1 MNACLVPN
9 RCRRSPR
16 TGRVY
21 DLRLTH
27 REPDRWRYNPSLR
40 REPGRLYGK
49 LLLDPGDL
57 AALRGMATDQP
68 PTTNGQRLPV
78 FQVRAYGFN
87 GTCDFSP
94 GHSGRRR
101 VEVGGTSSLPSQPQ
115 AARQEGTQREQGV
128 TQPGRR
134 LTDMGADA
142 AATTQLVSA
151 AASTASGQGTGT
163 YQQQQQVQQQ
173 ALDDDVPPGGAPVCA
188 WLRPDRLLHQREVL
202 AAWRERQRLARKARY
217 QKLKPPPPP
226 PPGPL
231 GANGTG
237 LLPGF
242 NASARAV
249 PTYIA
254 LSPFFNMSAYDYVTL
269 LKRHVEYH
277 AVMGEQGRGGKVHE
291 RDRTDGGWRVGVLLG
306 RDQR

>member
-1 MNACLVPN
+1 MAPSMAANACLVPN
-9 RCRRSPR
+9 RCHRSPR

-21 DLRLTH
+21 DLRLTY

-57 AALRGMATDQP
+57 AALRGVGTDQP

-94 GHSGRRR
+94 GYSGRRR
-101 VEVGGTSSLPSQPQ
+101 VEVLASATPPLQQPSAWQDESD
-115 AARQEGTQREQGV
+115 RGQG
-128 TQPGRR
+128 
-134 LTDMGADA
+134 AS
-142 AATTQLVSA
+142 QLVSA
-151 AASTASGQGTGT
+151 AAAASEPETGT
-163 YQQQQQVQQQ
+163 RQLQQVQQQ
-173 ALDDDVPPGGAPVCA
+173 TLDDNVPPGGAPVCA
-188 WLRPDRLLHQREVL
+188 WLRPERLLHQREVL

-217 QKLKPPPPP
+217 QKFKPPPPP
-226 PPGPL
+226 PPAPL
-231 GANGTG
+231 AANGTG

-277 AVMGEQGRGGKVHE
+277 AAMGE
-291 RDRTDGGWRVGVLLG
+291 RDRGGNVHESGGIDACWRAGELALG
-306 RDQR
+306 SEDPGNR